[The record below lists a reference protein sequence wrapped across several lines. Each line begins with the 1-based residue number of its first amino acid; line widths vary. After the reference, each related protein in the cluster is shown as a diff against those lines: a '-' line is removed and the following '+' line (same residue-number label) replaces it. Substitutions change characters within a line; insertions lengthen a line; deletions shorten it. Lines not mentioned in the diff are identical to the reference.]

1 MRVLGIIVLLALGGV
16 LAQGLVALARS
27 EALQL
32 EELEVTG
39 NQRVGEQQIVE
50 ATGVEPGEHLL
61 TVSTTQLVER
71 IESIPWIRT
80 ARVERILPSKLRV
93 LVVERTAE
101 LVVRTPAGPYLVDAG
116 GLVLQQGDESLVE
129 MVNLPVQ
136 ELRVGVHIDHP
147 AFRHAWRAYEL
158 LWESVRS
165 RVVSISASTVDQ
177 VKFNLHGGP
186 QIFFGAAEQID
197 EKNRAVD
204 AMLGELAGTDPGDI
218 TVDVRVPSRPTLRSL

>member
-50 ATGVEPGEHLL
+50 ATGVEPGEPLL
-61 TVSTTQLVER
+61 TVSTTRLVER
-71 IESIPWIRT
+71 IERIPWIRT

-101 LVVRTPAGPYLVDAG
+101 LVVRTPAGPYLTDAE
-116 GLVLQQGDESLVE
+116 GLVLQQGDENLVE

-136 ELRVGVHIDHP
+136 ELGVGMHIDHP
-147 AFRHAWRAYEL
+147 AFRHARRAYES
-158 LWESVRS
+158 LWEPVRS
-165 RVVSISASTVDQ
+165 RVVSISASSVDQ
-177 VKFNLHGGP
+177 VKFNLHGGL

-204 AMLGELAGTDPGDI
+204 AMLGELAGTDPAASTI
-218 TVDVRVPSRPTLRSL
+218 DVRVPSRPTLRSS